1 LGNPGGGFFFPDIL
15 RKLEMMTLA
24 RSAGAEGRIDP
35 VCFAFLAIFARD
47 FLAEK
52 FIPEHLH
59 ADD

>member
-1 LGNPGGGFFFPDIL
+1 
-15 RKLEMMTLA
+15 MMTLA